1 MNFEGQ
7 KLLVIRNDKLGD
19 FMLIFPAL
27 AMLKKSAP
35 KLQLIALVPAY
46 TAPIAQN
53 CPYLDGVILDPGKQ
67 ASKQAKRDLL
77 ARIKDHHFD
86 YAINFFSNAYNALLV
101 WRAKIPHRLAPAT
114 KWVQIFYT
122 HRLTQRR
129 SRSLK
134 PEFEYNLD
142 LVRFFL
148 KQRGVLTIEPQ
159 APFWVLNPDVLTR
172 QREKLA
178 QELGLSA
185 KPWVFLHAGS
195 GGSAPTLT
203 LEQYAHLANT
213 LLEHFTIDLILSAG
227 PTEGAL
233 AHQLVKMIT
242 KPVVVYESRQ
252 GLLDFAHSLACA
264 RLLICGS
271 TGPLHL
277 GAAFNV
283 PTLAFYPSHA
293 TSSALRWQPTNT
305 AHLSFSSP
313 VTPANDLSGLKIP
326 LSQVLEFVQG
336 VLTPTAP

>member
-1 MNFEGQ
+1 MDFEGQ

-67 ASKQAKRDLL
+67 ASKQAKQDLL
-77 ARIKDHHFD
+77 ARIKTYHFD

-129 SRSLK
+129 SRSIK

-148 KQRGVLTIEPQ
+148 KGQGVPIIEPQ
-159 APFWVLNPDVLTR
+159 APFWVLSPKILAK
-172 QREKLA
+172 QKEKLT

-185 KPWVFLHAGS
+185 QPWVFLHAGS

-203 LEQYAHLANT
+203 LEQYAQLANT
-213 LLEHFTIDLILSAG
+213 LLEHFAIELILSAG

-233 AHQLVKMIT
+233 AHQLAKMIT
-242 KPVVVYESRQ
+242 KPVTIYESQQ
-252 GLLDFAHSLACA
+252 GLLDFARSLACA

-313 VTPANDLSGLKIP
+313 ATRANDLSGLKIP
-326 LSQVLEFVQG
+326 TDQVLEFVQG
-336 VLTPTAP
+336 VLTP